1 MGPSPQRKREWI
13 RFLSFFLLP
22 VLVLTA
28 SNLLLLRSDALT
40 YYSIREAVQSEQL
53 DLALV
58 GSSIVFSD
66 FNPQIIT
73 EKTGLETYNL
83 TIGHMSLQGALAT
96 TRLLLQDKQPKY
108 IALVLESDNFS
119 KTTEDIQTQ
128 MRLSPHLVTHPLI
141 AMRYYLD
148 LCSQDHRYMDR
159 LLLFKSS
166 MVRNLDD
173 IRRNLSLWFSPDEF
187 LFESG
192 LLEGVTQ
199 YQGRG
204 FMRYMKD
211 GRGYDALRFTPL
223 KHDVADD
230 TPGLEDF
237 SKRKLLEYQALCERY
252 GSQLLVVIS
261 PNSTAQVLGRTGFLD
276 KNIALGAFCRE
287 NGIPFFDMSLARD
300 SFIPLLDSHYY
311 DMYHLDG
318 TGADIF
324 SEKFGELIRMYIAGE
339 PVDDL
344 FYSSADE
351 FLDSIDFIT
360 NTWIEQRS
368 EGGQDVFKAD
378 CLRGRTVLPEYAFY
392 LVGEDDSLELLQDY
406 SNRDEYRCTAG
417 SLSGKTLR
425 VYARPAGS
433 QIMLPEIF
441 NDLSIQ

>member
-58 GSSIVFSD
+58 GSSIVFAD

-73 EKTGLETYNL
+73 EKTGLETYSL
-83 TIGHMSLQGALAT
+83 TIGHMSLPGALAI
-96 TRLLLQDKQPKY
+96 TRLLYQERQPKY
-108 IALVLESDNFS
+108 TALVLESDNFS

-141 AMRYYLD
+141 AIRYYLD

-159 LLLFKSS
+159 LLLFKGS

-173 IRRNLSLWFSPDEF
+173 IRRNLSLWRSPDEF
-187 LFESG
+187 LPESG
-192 LLEGVTQ
+192 LLEGMTQ

-223 KHDVADD
+223 KPDVADD
-230 TPGLEDF
+230 TPGIADF
-237 SKRKLLEYQALCERY
+237 SKKKLLEYQALCERH

-324 SEKFGELIRMYIAGE
+324 SEKFGEMLNMYIAGE
-339 PVDDL
+339 PVDHL

-360 NTWIEQRS
+360 NTWMEQRS

-392 LVGEDDSLELLQDY
+392 LIGEDDSPVLLQDY
-406 SNRDEYRCTAG
+406 SAHDEYICTAG

-425 VYARPAGS
+425 VYARPVGS
-433 QIMLPEIF
+433 QEALPEIF
-441 NDLSIQ
+441 FDLSIQ